1 MFCSKC
7 GSEINDDAVVCPKCG
22 CLVDNKKLNQNV
34 KPSGLKVAIKVFM
47 ILSTVFMG
55 LWILPLLWCI
65 PMVSK
70 YNESISNNKPV
81 GTGFKICTLLFV
93 NIIAGVLMLIDND

>member
-34 KPSGLKVAIKVFM
+34 KPSGLKGAIKFFM
-47 ILSTVFMG
+47 ILSTIVMG
-55 LWILPLLWCI
+55 LWIIPLLWCI

-70 YNESISNNKPV
+70 YSESIRNNEPV
-81 GTGFKICTLLFV
+81 GTSFKICTLLFV
-93 NIIAGVLMLIDND
+93 NIIPGILMFIDKD